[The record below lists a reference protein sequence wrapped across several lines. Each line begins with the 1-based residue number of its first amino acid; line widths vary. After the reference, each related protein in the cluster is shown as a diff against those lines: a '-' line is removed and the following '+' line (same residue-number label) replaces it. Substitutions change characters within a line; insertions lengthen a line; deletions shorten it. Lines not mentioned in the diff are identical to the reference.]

1 MPRNVEIKARLLD
14 LDRVTGIASQLADS
28 TPELITQE
36 DVFFPCQTGRLKLRI
51 FSPAHAEL
59 IYYRRPNQE
68 GPKTSQYQ
76 ITPTT
81 DPAGLRAALTAAY
94 GVRAVVNKVR
104 TLLLVGRTR
113 IHLDR
118 VDSLGDFLEL
128 EVVLGNDE
136 SIAAGEVEARALM
149 ATLGIAPDDLISDA
163 YVDLLERQEPN

>member
-1 MPRNVEIKARLLD
+1 
-14 LDRVTGIASQLADS
+14 
-28 TPELITQE
+28 
-36 DVFFPCQTGRLKLRI
+36 
-51 FSPAHAEL
+51 
-59 IYYRRPNQE
+59 
-68 GPKTSQYQ
+68 
-76 ITPTT
+76 
-81 DPAGLRAALTAAY
+81 
-94 GVRAVVNKVR
+94 VVNKVR

-149 ATLGIAPDDLISDA
+149 ATLGIAPDDLIADA

>member
-1 MPRNVEIKARLLD
+1 MPRNVEIKARLPD
-14 LDRVTGIASQLADS
+14 LDRVTRIASQLAES
-28 TPELITQE
+28 APELTTQE

-59 IYYRRPNQE
+59 IYYQRPNQE

-76 ITPTT
+76 ITPTA
-81 DPAGLRAALTAAY
+81 DPTGLRAALTAAY

-128 EVVLGNDE
+128 EVVLGNNE
-136 SIAAGEVEARALM
+136 SIAAGEAEARALM
-149 ATLGIAPDDLISDA
+149 ATLGIAPDDLIADA